1 VTVQEDLRIVL
12 IKSTL
17 VVSDSGHVLDDDAV
31 IGVLAILVQDVIGSN
46 HVIDNVGLG
55 DLLGAELLLGA
66 EVHAVVVA
74 QVVVAG
80 DGGKLDTGADHKV
93 DESRLHLGLTRLEV
107 VTTDEGVV
115 LLSKLNRTGNE
126 GVLGRAVDEW
136 NTLKDRGDREDSRG
150 SDLFMAGLNGLEEV
164 VGSVV
169 DALEEL
175 GEALGVGSPLYDN
188 LVEVVGSL
196 EITIEMLEKK
206 RFT

>member
-31 IGVLAILVQDVIGSN
+31 IGVLAILVQDVVGSN